1 MKTKAETIAEWVL
14 LILMVGTIMG
24 MGAARMHQ
32 LYLNVF
38 LVAGYA
44 ALAVFM
50 LGYRLVYRR
59 WFVKEQDDARP

>member
-1 MKTKAETIAEWVL
+1 MKKKAETIAEWVL

-32 LYLNVF
+32 LYLNGF

-44 ALAVFM
+44 ALAVVMF
-50 LGYRLVYRR
+50 LYRLAYCR
-59 WFVKEQDDARP
+59 WFAKEQGGEG